1 MPDIFKLPRSLQF
14 LVALSLFN
22 VILFG
27 IFRLV
32 FFVWFNNPN
41 DPVST
46 DALIKAFYL
55 GLKFDLRLSLLM
67 SLPFIL
73 LAWIPALQIARSP
86 QMRKIWLGYFVFSF
100 AAVLSFYMLN
110 IAHYAYL
117 GQMVDAS
124 VFRFLADFK
133 TSMGMVFDSYP
144 MFWIIL
150 AFIFLNFTY
159 AFVCNKLLVFYI
171 SKSKYVRRRRK
182 NALILLTSAFVILFL
197 IYGKLSYYPL
207 RWSDAFFSTHKFAS
221 AVASNPIIYFY
232 TTIKNQNIDFDTEKT
247 RQYYDRMVDFLGIKQ
262 PDKQGLNFRR
272 LIEGKAVSEKPV
284 NVVMVFLES
293 FASFKGGF
301 AGNPLNPSPNMD
313 ALIKESHYFENFY
326 VPKVGTARSVFAAL
340 TGLADIESI
349 KTSTRNP
356 LIIDQH
362 IIINDFKPHEK
373 FYFLGGSTSWGN
385 IRGLLS
391 RNIQGLKIYEEGSYE
406 SPRVDVWGISDNDLF
421 KEANQVFR
429 NLNGKPFFAVIQT
442 SGDHPPYNI
451 PEWETEFEVLDM
463 DEKTVLDAGF
473 KSVKQFNSFRYL
485 DYSIGQFIQRVKKE
499 NYFDNTIFMFF
510 GDHGNR
516 SYPGKHSPK
525 SESQLGLN
533 GNRVPLI
540 IYAPKILPAH
550 KKYQKV
556 ASLVDVLPTLAGL
569 AGISYQNTAMGRDL
583 FDPQF
588 DSSRYAFTIDSIA
601 KNKIGLIDEDYYF
614 AMSKDGSQPSLHK
627 LSSDSPRDNIIEQ
640 HPEAARIMNE
650 YCSAIYETTKYIR
663 FHNRA
668 DK

>member
-1 MPDIFKLPRSLQF
+1 MLDKFKIPRSLQF
-14 LVALSLFN
+14 LTALTVFN
-22 VILFG
+22 IFLFG
-27 IFRLV
+27 IFRLI
-32 FFVWFNNPN
+32 FFAYFNNPN

-73 LAWIPALQIARSP
+73 LAWIPILQITRS
-86 QMRKIWLGYFVFSF
+86 QAIRKIWLAYFVFSF
-100 AAVLSFYMLN
+100 ALVLSFYMLN

-117 GQMVDAS
+117 EQMIDAS

-133 TSMGMVFDSYP
+133 TSMGMVIDSYP
-144 MFWIIL
+144 IFWITL
-150 AFIFLNFTY
+150 AFLLLTSAY
-159 AFVCNKLLVFYI
+159 AYICNKLIIFYI
-171 SKSKYVRRRRK
+171 SKPKHSRRK
-182 NALILLTSAFVILFL
+182 LQNSLLLISSGFVILFL

-232 TTIKNQNIDFDTEKT
+232 TTIKNQNIDFDLDKT
-247 RQYYDRMVDFLGIKQ
+247 RQHYELMVDFLGIEQPNKQ
-262 PDKQGLNFRR
+262 QLNFTR
-272 LIEGKAVSEKPV
+272 LIHPEKLADKPV

-293 FASFKGGF
+293 FASFKAGF
-301 AGNPLNPSPNMD
+301 AGNPLNPSPNID
-313 ALIKESHYFENFY
+313 ALIKQSHYFENFY
-326 VPKVGTARSVFAAL
+326 VPKVGTARSVFTAL
-340 TGLADIESI
+340 TGLADIENI

-391 RNIQGLKIYEEGSYE
+391 RNINGLKIFEEGSYE

-421 KEANQVFR
+421 KEANQVLR
-429 NLNGKPFFAVIQT
+429 KLNNKPFFAVIQT
-442 SGDHPPYNI
+442 SGDHPPYTV
-451 PEWETEFEVLDM
+451 PEWETEFDILDI
-463 DEKTVLDAGF
+463 DEQTVKDAGF
-473 KSVKQFNSFRYL
+473 KSVKQFNSFRYM
-485 DYSIGQFIQRVKKE
+485 DYSLGQFMQRVQKE
-499 NYFDNTIFMFF
+499 SYFNNTIFMFF

-516 SYPGKHSPK
+516 TYPGKHSPK

-540 IYAPKILPAH
+540 IYAPKILPGH
-550 KKYQKV
+550 ERYQKA

-569 AGISYQNTAMGRDL
+569 AKIPYKNTAMGRDL
-583 FDPQF
+583 FNTQF
-588 DSSRYAFTIDSIA
+588 DASRYAFTIDSIA
-601 KNKIGLIDEDYYF
+601 QNKIGLIDENYYF
-614 AMSKDGSQPSLHK
+614 AMNKDGSQASLHK
-627 LSSDSPRDNIIEQ
+627 LHSESPRDNIIQ
-640 HPEAARIMNE
+640 QNPEAAEKMAK
-650 YCSAIYETTKYIR
+650 YCSGIYTTTQYIR
-663 FHNRA
+663 FHNKA
-668 DK
+668 K